1 MCFAARVRA
10 AGKGA
15 DKRAD
20 EEMRAYAARD
30 TIEKAYKPPQECR
43 AHEAGR
49 CIKGDRCFES
59 HNIPDSQIKCCS
71 VLVFG
76 QNHYHKNFRM
86 CASSRVNR
94 ECQYSHEPLVEPL
107 EEQAEA
113 TQADLFDSLVEAESE
128 EYRQLLSGGAVSA
141 ASAGVANSGGTAH
154 PTAPADGPA
163 DQVQIASERQANEAI
178 EYYESAN
185 PMGQTE
191 EAMPQAEL
199 PHSTVPPPAA

>member
-1 MCFAARVRA
+1 M
-10 AGKGA
+10 
-15 DKRAD
+15 
-20 EEMRAYAARD
+20 
-30 TIEKAYKPPQECR
+30 
-43 AHEAGR
+43 
-49 CIKGDRCFES
+49 
-59 HNIPDSQIKCCS
+59 
-71 VLVFG
+71 LVFG

-107 EEQAEA
+107 EDQAEA

-163 DQVQIASERQANEAI
+163 DQAQIASERQANESI
-178 EYYESAN
+178 GYYESAK

-199 PHSTVPPPAA
+199 PHSTGPPYGVTYLKKLVETPLATQKRSDRPLEDPGGPCRAWIESDVKGGLYKLFQVSDPILLTLALLVLPAP